1 MTDITHSCKWRGS
14 SGNRPPRL
22 EIKDK
27 EAKVRKYNMEILSRS
42 FGHISLSRDQRKR
55 EELRLIRTSGN
66 GWAIDKALLQRS
78 MESIHTLGED

>member
-1 MTDITHSCKWRGS
+1 MTDITLPCEWEGS
-14 SGNRPPRL
+14 SGNRPPHL